1 MSQFEVANW
10 TLVLVLTGASAGC
23 GTDRVGPWDL
33 GAPNRAEVGD
43 VGESDEGVTSGDVR
57 DTAVD
62 IPDVPPEDTR
72 DSGGDAADTAPE
84 DTRPD
89 VTPDTTPDACR
100 QQGEA
105 TGNSPWDDSDG
116 DGIPAVNDNCPETAN
131 PGQKDTDSDGLGDAC
146 DDAPAT
152 ACRSCVRDGD
162 GCGED
167 EDCCDGQCTRRGVCE
182 DICSPGGG
190 VCRENSDCCGGRC
203 SVGGDG
209 VGGCVE

>member
-1 MSQFEVANW
+1 MSQIEVANW
-10 TLVLVLTGASAGC
+10 TLVLMLVSLAGC
-23 GTDRVGPWDL
+23 NTDRVGPWDL

-43 VGESDEGVTSGDVR
+43 VAEPDEGVTPGDVR

-72 DSGGDAADTAPE
+72 DSGRDTADTARE
-84 DTRPD
+84 DTMSD
-89 VTPDTTPDACR
+89 ATPDTTPDACR

-105 TGNSPWDDSDG
+105 TGTGSFDDPDG

-131 PGQKDTDSDGLGDAC
+131 PGQKDTDADGLGEAC
-146 DDAPAT
+146 DEAPKT

-162 GCGED
+162 QCGED
-167 EDCCDGQCTRRGVCE
+167 EDCCDGRCTGEGVCE
-182 DICSPGGG
+182 DYCSPTGG
-190 VCRENSDCCGGRC
+190 VCREDSDCCGGLC

-209 VGGCVE
+209 VGGCFE